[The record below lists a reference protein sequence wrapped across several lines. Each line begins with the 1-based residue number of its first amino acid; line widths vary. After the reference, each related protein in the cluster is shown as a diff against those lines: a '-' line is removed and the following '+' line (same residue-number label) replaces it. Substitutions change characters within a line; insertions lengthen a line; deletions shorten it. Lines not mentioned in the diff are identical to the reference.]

1 MFQKILM
8 LLQLVQTDSVSTCL
22 GFLGPLPNKGNLCV
36 CVCVCASHCSC
47 GVLSELYS
55 VSPLSL
61 ISVQLGVREE
71 EEH

>member
-8 LLQLVQTDSVSTCL
+8 LLQLTLLLLPACM
-22 GFLGPLPNKGNLCV
+22 GFLGPLPHKGNV
-36 CVCVCASHCSC
+36 YVCSC

-61 ISVQLGVREE
+61 ISLQLGVREE
-71 EEH
+71 EEEH

>member
-1 MFQKILM
+1 MFQKILV
-8 LLQLVQTDSVSTCL
+8 LLHLVQTDSASSCL
-22 GFLGPLPNKGNLCV
+22 GFLGPLPHKGNV
-36 CVCVCASHCSC
+36 CVCVRASHCSC

-71 EEH
+71 KEH